1 MLVVASELLS
11 IAILRSTCWRP
22 QTVYTMQHGGASC
35 CENGVRL
42 HVYFAVVILA
52 WIVSQCLLNTTC
64 VAPAHG
70 CYMSLVQ
77 SAHRAQLKMF
87 DALM

>member
-1 MLVVASELLS
+1 ML
-11 IAILRSTCWRP
+11 RF
-22 QTVYTMQHGGASC
+22 
-35 CENGVRL
+35 NGVRL

-52 WIVSQCLLNTTC
+52 WMVSQCLLNATTC

-70 CYMSLVQ
+70 CYMSLAQ
-77 SAHRAQLKMF
+77 SAHCAQSQLKMF